1 MIAKISTYLSIFILL
16 LISSSNI
23 SSANNNPLSPSI
35 LPEGNFQ
42 SNYDCTIV
50 MKQFEQL
57 QDFKLT
63 GAETSN
69 QRFSCAAAYLDNFLA
84 GESGPFDCDQN
95 ISDSE
100 RQFTDNDI
108 LACSIITGRIR
119 TAYIPRFIVYS
130 IELLTLLSGVL
141 SLLFVILGGYFYLI
155 NSLSGSDVDKG
166 KTYIRNAILGL
177 SLSLSAW
184 AIVNLFQLILMS

>member
-1 MIAKISTYLSIFILL
+1 
-16 LISSSNI
+16 
-23 SSANNNPLSPSI
+23 
-35 LPEGNFQ
+35 
-42 SNYDCTIV
+42 